1 MAFNRSFHIKGALEF
16 LRKAPN
22 NTEAFRYGQ
31 RKPDEVIDE
40 VITDVMMPGP
50 LANFYETFMLSNKP
64 ISRRELSLQLNT
76 AKLLPREVEKPISVP
91 VNNSNTTD
99 NMTTANGTRANTTG
113 ASIEIVVGHSKVFN
127 FKLLNTISQVD
138 VANIVLCWLHTI
150 RFSLKNAQIPNFIDV
165 CVGETPEYTAPQMC
179 KPLWLKRFSRSG
191 G

>member
-1 MAFNRSFHIKGALEF
+1 MRRILCNKLQKFTLSGRY
-16 LRKAPN
+16 
-22 NTEAFRYGQ
+22 RYGISIQ
-31 RKPDEVIDE
+31 YVSPHILILILR
-40 VITDVMMPGP
+40 MPGP

-138 VANIVLCWLHTI
+138 VANIVLCWLLTI